1 MLASILRA
9 LESVEC
15 LTAIK
20 DSERGLNRV
29 VVIKGGDGVISIGL
43 RINITTPGILAADL
57 THDRGQEVELRCLLV
72 VAALPLLY
80 PRPTEVIA
88 VGDGVGNATVD
99 SPRLLGPH
107 R

>member
-43 RINITTPGILAADL
+43 RINITTQAYWPL
-57 THDRGQEVELRCLLV
+57 TSPTTVGRVELRCLLV

-88 VGDGVGNATVD
+88 VRDGVGNATVD
-99 SPRLLGPH
+99 GPRPLCPH